1 MRTLKRCQVMLSAG
15 VILLAVSYIVRAL
28 GYYLAV
34 TRASMFVIEPAPL
47 PIRHIHAMEAAA
59 HVLKALGCALAA
71 LACSIL
77 FVDRQLPLKPVER
90 LAALIGLLFFACLIA
105 TAPPSYWWPEPIPV
119 WDVVRLMMLGH

>member
-1 MRTLKRCQVMLSAG
+1 MRILKRRQIMLSAG

-34 TRASMFVIEPAPL
+34 TRASMFVIEPVPL
-47 PIRHIHAMEAAA
+47 PIRHIHAVEAAA

-77 FVDRQLPLKPVER
+77 LS
-90 LAALIGLLFFACLIA
+90 LIHI
-105 TAPPSYWWPEPIPV
+105 SEPTRPY
-119 WDVVRLMMLGH
+119 

>member
-34 TRASMFVIEPAPL
+34 ARASPVVIEPVLVIVPEPV
-47 PIRHIHAMEAAA
+47 PIRYVYAVEAAA

-77 FVDRQLPLKPVER
+77 FVDRQLPLKPAER
-90 LAALIGLLFFACLIA
+90 LAALVGLLLFTCLIA
-105 TAPPSYWWPEPIPV
+105 TAPPSYWRPEPIPV
-119 WDVVRLMMLGH
+119 